1 MCRKCGGKRWVGMMA
16 QCGMRDKGRLGRN
29 SFCRGPQKVLGEKW
43 GGLLSTEKP
52 LKRAHGILSP
62 GYVSSQPR
70 HGHSEPGSLA
80 NVYKT
85 FPYAVNDPD

>member
-1 MCRKCGGKRWVGMMA
+1 MTAQSGM
-16 QCGMRDKGRLGRN
+16 GDRGRLVKS
-29 SFCRGPQKVLGEKW
+29 SFCHGPQKVLGGKG

-52 LKRAHGILSP
+52 LKRAHGILGP

-70 HGHSEPGSLA
+70 HGHSEHRSLA